1 MSVKKRIQHLKDKR
15 ARGEKIPE
23 LRIEEAES
31 IIKDSFEY
39 YENKRGSHIIVKDPR
54 LAKYKKQNPLSTKYG
69 LEGDFTIPVKSG
81 QTVKRCYVE
90 KIIEAIEICE
100 LMEGKSEKDNETES

>member
-1 MSVKKRIQHLKDKR
+1 MSLKKVIKQLLDKYER
-15 ARGEKIPE
+15 NQKLPE
-23 LRIEEAES
+23 LRIETVENM
-31 IIKDSFEY
+31 IKSVFEY

>member
-1 MSVKKRIQHLKDKR
+1 MSVKKRIQQLKDKQ
-15 ARGEKIPE
+15 ARGEKLPE
-23 LRIEEAES
+23 LRVEEVES

-39 YENKRGSHIIVKDPR
+39 YEHKRGSHIIVKDPR
-54 LAKYKKQNPLSTKYG
+54 LGKYKEQNPLSTKYA
-69 LEGDFTIPVKSG
+69 LEGVFTIPVKSG

-100 LMEGKSEKDNETES
+100 LMEGKSEKDNEKES

>member
-1 MSVKKRIQHLKDKR
+1 MSVKKRIRQLKDKW
-15 ARGEKIPE
+15 ARGEKLPE
-23 LRIEEAES
+23 LRVEEVES

-39 YENKRGSHIIVKDPR
+39 YEHKRGSHIIVKDSI
-54 LAKYKKQNPLSTKYG
+54 LAKYSEKNPVSQYG
-69 LEGDFTIPVKSG
+69 PEGVFTIPVKSG

>member
-1 MSVKKRIQHLKDKR
+1 MSVKKLIKQLKEKR
-15 ARGEKIPE
+15 KKGEKIPE
-23 LRIEEAES
+23 LRIEEVEN
-31 IIKDSFEY
+31 IIKEFFEY
-39 YENKRGSHIIVKDPR
+39 YENKRGSHVIVKDTR
-54 LAKYKKQNPLSTKYG
+54 LAKYKEQNPLSTKYG